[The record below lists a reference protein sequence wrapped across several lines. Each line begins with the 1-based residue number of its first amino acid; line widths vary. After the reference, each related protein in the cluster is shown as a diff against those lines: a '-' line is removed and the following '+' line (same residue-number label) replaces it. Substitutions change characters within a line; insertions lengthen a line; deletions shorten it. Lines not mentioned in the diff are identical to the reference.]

1 MEYSLSKLVTKN
13 SMSCFSPVGNVIG
26 ICTFFS
32 TIEVVDLSNILSRM
46 AFGRCE
52 NFNLFT
58 IANASCTKLWED
70 PESRSAQ
77 KGWCGFWVEGE
88 VRERKNEFREREE
101 AFSKRGMLLGVG
113 QPTQSTG
120 QRGLPIHFPGQHLVA
135 VYSLLARYLT

>member
-32 TIEVVDLSNILSRM
+32 TIEVVDLSNILRRM
-46 AFGRCE
+46 AFGRYE

-77 KGWCGFWVEGE
+77 KGQCGFWVEGE
-88 VRERKNEFREREE
+88 VRERKNEFREREV
-101 AFSKRGMLLGVG
+101 AFSQRVVLLGVG
-113 QPTQSTG
+113 QPTWSTS
-120 QRGLPIHFPGQHLVA
+120 QWALPIHFPAHP
-135 VYSLLARYLT
+135 LL